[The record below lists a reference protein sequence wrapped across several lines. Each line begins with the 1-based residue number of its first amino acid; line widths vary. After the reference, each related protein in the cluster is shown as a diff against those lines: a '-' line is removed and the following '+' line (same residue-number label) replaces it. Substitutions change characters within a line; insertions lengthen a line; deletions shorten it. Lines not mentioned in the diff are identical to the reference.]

1 LSRKS
6 WPDNRSEQPEKAD
19 RPLSEVT
26 IKNPA
31 NHDNESKHNLSGH
44 LALKSVFFLRADT
57 AIEKIRRLPRSA
69 TLLLDLED
77 SVAAEHKARQRTR
90 ISRLF
95 QSGVLRGRKTLL
107 RINGPDNPTEMRA
120 DIASCLHQDLDGLL
134 LPMVNCAN
142 DIVEIEQIVTVSEQ
156 MLGLKEGHNSF
167 VPLIERP
174 GAVLEVSA
182 IAAAS
187 ERNVALSFGHVDYCL
202 EVGAEISEESVEIP
216 RQMTLMAAKAHQ
228 LTAISSVFL
237 DLDNIEGFEQ
247 QNQRM
252 KSLGFDGCFALTPR
266 QMHKA
271 LEVFS
276 YSQEEIEHSKRVIE
290 AVEKQGSIAKLD
302 GKMIGPPM
310 LKMALK
316 IMADIQEESREAA

>member
-1 LSRKS
+1 
-6 WPDNRSEQPEKAD
+6 
-19 RPLSEVT
+19 
-26 IKNPA
+26 
-31 NHDNESKHNLSGH
+31 
-44 LALKSVFFLRADT
+44 
-57 AIEKIRRLPRSA
+57 LPRSA

-120 DIASCLHQDLDGLL
+120 DIALCLHQDLDGLL

-156 MLGLKEGHNSF
+156 MLGLEEGHNAF

-174 GAVLEVSA
+174 GAVLRASE

-187 ERNVALSFGHVDYCL
+187 DRNVALSFGHVDYCL

-276 YSQEEIEHSKRVIE
+276 HSQEEIEHSKRVIE